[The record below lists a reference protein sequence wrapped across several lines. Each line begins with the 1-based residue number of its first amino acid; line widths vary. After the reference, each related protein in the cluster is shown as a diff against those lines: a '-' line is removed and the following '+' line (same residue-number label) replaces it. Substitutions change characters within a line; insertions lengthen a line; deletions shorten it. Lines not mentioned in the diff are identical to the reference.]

1 MARENRVN
9 ANVLTALDREA
20 ADLEAEA
27 QRLRGGNTL
36 RERPVGGLHA
46 DVDSAAEE
54 TECQRMATA
63 RAAELAQMYESLQR
77 RERLLAASANAS
89 RILLEAP
96 DVMAA
101 VPHVLRQLGE
111 AAVVDRVN
119 LMLTQIGPRGER
131 LLVVASEWVAEGVVP
146 HLGHPTMGTFDE
158 RDFARECAELRAGR
172 SVCIIKEGARE
183 ETCGCALEGVGTKT
197 KAIVPMFIDGEYVGV
212 VGFDSTRQLRS
223 IDSAELSALEMAAG
237 IIGAALHRERLVDA
251 VRRERERAV
260 EERVAELAKS
270 NASIRGNLERLA
282 REPDLTSFLRALLLE
297 ATRQVDAAGGSVVL
311 WKEALQE
318 WRIMAYARNGE
329 ITDPDFPIRLS
340 RDQAKFDTR
349 LRALREP
356 EYLDLSKP
364 EDVEC
369 VWPGSHDMKQQD
381 HVQRM
386 FVLPL
391 LFGERTMGCIALT
404 FRNREPISPQACE
417 LLLALS
423 YQATL
428 AIELT
433 IRAHASK
440 TAAVLVERNRIGQE
454 IHDGLAQAFTGILM
468 QLGAAEEMKGS
479 SKNSQLNVVLGRI
492 RDLAKEGLT
501 EARRSVLA
509 LRPEETRRG
518 SLTVALTQLA
528 ERSTVSGRVTSTF
541 EGGAVATGLPPEHEH
556 ALLRIA
562 QEAVANAVRHAQPKN
577 VRIVLKEEPASWELS
592 ISDDG
597 IGLEGGPELCAKAG
611 FGLENMRDR
620 TRAIGGEWRLDSK
633 PGEGTRISVRVPKR
647 ASTETIR
654 PKHAAQA
661 AQVN

>member
-1 MARENRVN
+1 VN
-9 ANVLTALDREA
+9 ANLITALDRDVET
-20 ADLEAEA
+20 EAEA
-27 QRLRGGNTL
+27 
-36 RERPVGGLHA
+36 RPA
-46 DVDSAAEE
+46 DGRKAEWGDFDE
-54 TECQRMATA
+54 NECQRLASQ

-119 LMLTQIGPRGER
+119 LMLTHTGPNGER

-146 HLGHPTMGTFDE
+146 HLGHPSMGTYDE

-183 ETCGCALEGVGTKT
+183 ENCGCALEGVGTKT

-251 VRRERERAV
+251 VRRERERAA
-260 EERVAELAKS
+260 EERVAELAKA

-282 REPDLTSFLRALLLE
+282 SEPDLQSFMRALLLE
-297 ATRQVDAAGGSVVL
+297 ATRQLNAAGGSVVL
-311 WKEALQE
+311 WKESLQE
-318 WRIMAYARNGE
+318 WRIVAYVRNGE
-329 ITDPDFPIRLS
+329 IAAPNFEVSLP
-340 RDQAKFDTR
+340 RDKAKFDKR
-349 LRALREP
+349 LRQQKTP
-356 EYLDLSKP
+356 VYLDFDVP
-364 EDVEC
+364 EDLDC
-369 VWPGSHDMKQQD
+369 VWPGTLDSKREDRL
-381 HVQRM
+381 QRM

-391 LFGERTMGCIALT
+391 VFGERTVGCIGLT
-404 FRNREPISPQACE
+404 FRDKEPISPQATE
-417 LLLALS
+417 LLVALG

-433 IRAHASK
+433 FRAYASK
-440 TAAVLVERNRIGQE
+440 SAAVLMERNRIGQE

-468 QLGAAEEMKGS
+468 QLGAVEELKAV
-479 SKNSQLNVVLGRI
+479 SKCPQLPVVLNRI

-541 EGGAVATGLPPEHEH
+541 EGGTIATGLPPEHEH

-562 QEAVANAVRHAQPKN
+562 QEAVSNAVRHAHPKN
-577 VRIVLKEEPASWELS
+577 VRIALKEDDGHWNLS

-597 IGLEGGPELCAKAG
+597 VGLPGGPELCAKTG
-611 FGLENMRDR
+611 FGLDNMRDR
-620 TRAIGGEWRLDSK
+620 AKAIGGEWRLDST
-633 PGEGTRISVRVPKR
+633 PGQGTRISVRVPKR
-647 ASTETIR
+647 QASTSYN
-654 PKHAAQA
+654 K
-661 AQVN
+661 

>member
-1 MARENRVN
+1 MN
-9 ANVLTALDREA
+9 ANLLTALDREV
-20 ADLEAEA
+20 ADVEAEA
-27 QRLRGGNTL
+27 RRLR
-36 RERPVGGLHA
+36 E
-46 DVDSAAEE
+46 DSGVKDEGFDEA
-54 TECQRMATA
+54 ECQRLASA

-119 LMLTQIGPRGER
+119 LMLTQIGPSGER

-146 HLGHPTMGTFDE
+146 HLGHPSMGTYDE

-251 VRRERERAV
+251 VRRERERAA
-260 EERVAELAKS
+260 EERVAELAKA

-282 REPDLTSFLRALLLE
+282 SEPDLQSFMRALLLE
-297 ATRQVDAAGGSVVL
+297 ATRQLDAAGGSVVL
-311 WKEALQE
+311 WKETAQQ
-318 WRIMAYARNGE
+318 WRIVAYARNGE
-329 ITDPDFPIRLS
+329 IAEPTFPVNLS
-340 RDQAKFDTR
+340 RDQAKFDKR
-349 LRALREP
+349 LREQRVPA
-356 EYLDLSKP
+356 YLDFSVA
-364 EDVEC
+364 EDLDC
-369 VWPGSHDMKQQD
+369 VWPGTLDSKHEDG
-381 HVQRM
+381 VQRM

-391 LFGERTMGCIALT
+391 VFGERTVGCIALT
-404 FRNREPISPQACE
+404 LPHRDSVSPQATE
-417 LLLALS
+417 LLLALG

-433 IRAHASK
+433 RLAHAGK

-468 QLGAAEEMKGS
+468 QLGAVEEMKPC
-479 SKNSQLNVVLGRI
+479 SKGTQLSVVLGRI

-509 LRPEETRRG
+509 LQPEETRRG
-518 SLTVALTQLA
+518 SLTVALAQLA
-528 ERSTVSGRVTSTF
+528 ERSTVPGRVTCTF
-541 EGGAVATGLPPEHEH
+541 EGGAIATGLPPEHEH

-562 QEAVANAVRHAQPKN
+562 QEAVSNAVRHAHPRN
-577 VRIVLKEEPASWELS
+577 VHIVLKEDAAHWELS

-597 IGLEGGPELCAKAG
+597 VGMEGGPEICAKSG

-620 TRAIGGEWRLDSK
+620 AKAIGGEWRLDSK

-647 ASTETIR
+647 Q
-654 PKHAAQA
+654 PK
-661 AQVN
+661 